1 MTKRFFHPR
10 TRPHWALPL
19 LAMIFCLGSPV
30 NFGGAFREIS
40 GMGERIMSSAYG
52 AESPSSVLGT
62 ESDADQSLVNAA
74 AAGDIS
80 SIDRALAHGAHIN
93 ARTKFGNTPLMWAIN
108 LGHPEA
114 VRHLL
119 QKGANPD
126 LGNAN
131 AITPL
136 MVAILTDQETSLR
149 LLLAYHANPNALSRS
164 GMTPLILAAG
174 RDSLPAA
181 RLLLSHGALVNLP
194 GKAGQTP
201 LMWAAQTGDRQLVRL
216 FLTHGANPRAT
227 DKNGRTAAGLIWETH
242 PRTAK
247 LIDGWKP

>member
-1 MTKRFFHPR
+1 MAQRSSCLPTLRSPILPFLILALSLGASPR
-10 TRPHWALPL
+10 
-19 LAMIFCLGSPV
+19 
-30 NFGGAFREIS
+30 FGGHLGGIW
-40 GMGERIMSSAYG
+40 GWGGEARAYG
-52 AESPSSVLGT
+52 AEAPPSVQGA
-62 ESDADQSLVNAA
+62 DNGVDQSLINAA
-74 AAGDIS
+74 AAGDLP
-80 SIDRALAHGAHIN
+80 SIDRALRHGAHIN

-119 QKGANPD
+119 AKGADPD

-136 MVAILTDQETSLR
+136 MVAILTDQEMSLR
-149 LLLAYHANPNALSRS
+149 FLLAYHANPNSLSRS
-164 GMTPLILAAG
+164 GVTPLILAAG
-174 RDSLPAA
+174 RDSIPAA
-181 RLLLSHGALVNLP
+181 RLLLSHGALINLP

-201 LMWAAQTGDRQLVRL
+201 LMWAAQTGDRELVRL
-216 FLTHGANPRAT
+216 FLSHGANPRAT
-227 DKNGRTAAGLIWETH
+227 DKNGRTAAGLVWETH